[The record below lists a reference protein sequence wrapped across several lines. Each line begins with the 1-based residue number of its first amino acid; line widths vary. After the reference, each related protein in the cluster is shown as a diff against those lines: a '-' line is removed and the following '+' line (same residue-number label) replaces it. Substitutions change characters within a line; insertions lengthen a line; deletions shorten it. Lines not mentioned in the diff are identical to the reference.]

1 MLYKNSKYLSS
12 SQGEFLMT
20 EAYFE
25 SGRLTIGDIQYPF
38 SCHYQESRG
47 KEIMANAHWHYYIEM
62 LYSLSGRARV
72 ILGGVNYI
80 FNKGDMVLINAREV
94 HSVFSDYDEG
104 ASYIV
109 VKFDP
114 EVLYTTTRT
123 VFESKYV
130 LPFTMAKTSH
140 QKVFTEEEI
149 KDTYIPLLV
158 KEMLQEY
165 QNKNYG
171 FELAIRTHICRIFLW
186 VLRNWQNKGLN
197 LDASYTLKENEIK
210 MLQKVF
216 DYLDENY
223 QYDIT
228 AESVA
233 KMCNMSYS
241 YFSRHFKAIIGKT
254 FTEYLNYIR
263 ITEAEKFLL
272 TTDMNITEVALK
284 TGFSDSSYFIK
295 QFRHFKNVSPKQFQ
309 KKIVG
314 A

>member
-1 MLYKNSKYLSS
+1 MS
-12 SQGEFLMT
+12 EPF
-20 EAYFE
+20 FE
-25 SGRLTIGDIQYPF
+25 SHRPSIGGIEYPF
-38 SCHYQESRG
+38 GCHFQESRG
-47 KEIMANAHWHYYIEM
+47 TGPMAYAHWHYYIEM

-72 ILGGVNYI
+72 ILGGVSYD
-80 FNKGDMVLINAREV
+80 FNKGDLVLINAREV

-104 ASYIV
+104 TSYIV

-130 LPFTMAKTSH
+130 LPFTMAKASH
-140 QKVFTEEEI
+140 QKVFTREEI
-149 KDTYIPLLV
+149 EETSIPFLM
-158 KEMLQEY
+158 KEIYQEY
-165 QNKNYG
+165 MNLNYG

-186 VLRNWQNKGLN
+186 VLRNWQSKGLN
-197 LDASYTLKENEIK
+197 LDASYSLKESEIK
-210 MLQKVF
+210 LLQKVF

-228 AESVA
+228 VESVA
-233 KMCNMSYS
+233 RMCNMSYS
-241 YFSRHFKAIIGKT
+241 YFSRHFKAVIGKT

-263 ITEAEKFLL
+263 ITEAEKLLL

-295 QFRHFKNVSPKQFQ
+295 QFKHFKNVSPKQFQ
-309 KKIVG
+309 KKIAG